1 MAITATAGGTS
12 ALSADDFVDD
22 LVGIMR
28 ATKRSAPPRFWVAV
42 YTGTASREA
51 IGRYACEQYAYS
63 RHVVHSM
70 AAALANMVERE
81 PFLMLS
87 ENFSREAGFYQT
99 PNHVELLLDFGAA
112 FGVDAQ
118 TMVGHTPL
126 PETLGAMYTLDHFCR
141 RSAAE
146 GVAAFS
152 LATEARGDILK
163 ENRQGRHEAPAL
175 SSVFRDHYG
184 VGDEALRFWRLHEEI
199 EGDDAEQG
207 FQMIRAYADG
217 AHVQELIRR
226 AVLHTSLAF
235 DAMWHGFDRLLTA
248 DDGAGQAEKPA

>member
-1 MAITATAGGTS
+1 MGTTAIEAE
-12 ALSADDFVDD
+12 ADVLPVEDFIED
-22 LVGIMR
+22 LVRLMR
-28 ATKRSAPPRFWVAV
+28 ATKRPAPPRFWVAV
-42 YTGTASREA
+42 YTGRASREA

-87 ENFSREAGFYQT
+87 ENYSREAGFYQT

-112 FGVDAQ
+112 FGVDRDA
-118 TMVGHTPL
+118 MVRHTPL

-152 LATEARGDILK
+152 LATEARGDILS
-163 ENRQGRHEAPAL
+163 ENREGRHDAPPL
-175 SSVFRDHYG
+175 STVFREHYG
-184 VGDEALRFWRLHEEI
+184 LDDAALRFWRLHEEI

-207 FQMIRAYADG
+207 FRMIRTYADG
-217 AHVQELIRR
+217 AHAQSLIRR
-226 AVLHTSLAF
+226 AVLHTSLTF
-235 DAMWHGFDRLLTA
+235 DAMWHAFDRLL
-248 DDGAGQAEKPA
+248 DD